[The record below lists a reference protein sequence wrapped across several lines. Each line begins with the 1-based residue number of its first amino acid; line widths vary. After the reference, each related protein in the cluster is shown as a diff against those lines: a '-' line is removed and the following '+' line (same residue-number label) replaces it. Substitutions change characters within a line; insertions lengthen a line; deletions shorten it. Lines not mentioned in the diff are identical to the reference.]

1 MLRTQECSHCGLT
14 PELSGAAY
22 GTTPTRMPRS
32 GIRLNESLEG
42 KYVNKNEK
50 LKHYARARKPT
61 AVKITQIEGG
71 MFVTSW
77 VGKLRG
83 MIVSAADGTYKHATK
98 EAALACAEDFR
109 QRCRNAL
116 EARGI
121 AL

>member
-1 MLRTQECSHCGLT
+1 
-14 PELSGAAY
+14 
-22 GTTPTRMPRS
+22 MPRS
-32 GIRLNESLEG
+32 GIRLNELLEG
-42 KYVNKNEK
+42 KSVNKIEK

-61 AVKITQIEGG
+61 AETITQIEGG

-83 MIVSAADGTYKHATK
+83 MIVSEADGTYRHATK